1 MPLPAAAFAWTLTVD
16 PLTAALGF
24 AHLQLE
30 RRLSPRLSLYGSPS
44 LRLYD
49 GLLDDVNGPYRGAGL
64 ELGLRGFWRPT
75 APEGLWLML
84 RGVGAWTWT
93 VDPAP
98 PAAEPGGYAS
108 LLVGGTWVGERGL
121 TLSGGLGASVF
132 GYEVGGYGPQGPAV
146 AAHSAAGWAF

>member
-1 MPLPAAAFAWTLTVD
+1 VGSRWVASTADGCTAPARGPRAGGSAAAGYHF
-16 PLTAALGF
+16 
-24 AHLQLE
+24 
-30 RRLSPRLSLYGSPS
+30 RS
-44 LRLYD
+44 
-49 GLLDDVNGPYRGAGL
+49 DDVNGPYRGAGL

-98 PAAEPGGYAS
+98 AAAEPGGYAS

>member
-1 MPLPAAAFAWTLTVD
+1 MVGSRWVASTADGCTAPARGPLAGGSAAAGD
-16 PLTAALGF
+16 PF
-24 AHLQLE
+24 
-30 RRLSPRLSLYGSPS
+30 RS
-44 LRLYD
+44 
-49 GLLDDVNGPYRGAGL
+49 DDVTGPHRGAGL
-64 ELGLRGFWRPT
+64 ELGLRGFLRPT

-121 TLSGGLGASVF
+121 TLSGGLGGSLF
-132 GYEVGGYGPQGPAV
+132 GYEVGGHGPQGPAV